1 MRQLSLFAWLLAL
14 PIVAEALQVQ
24 VENAQVREKPS
35 YMGKVIGTLPYGT
48 EITPASTQGA
58 WTQVKLTNGQ
68 FAWIN
73 SSALTSKRITIRAN
87 GAAVNQT
94 ASASDLALAGK
105 EAQHVAGRF
114 RQNAPHRPG
123 HLGGN
128 RRNAFHQQVPRL
140 YRIHTRL
147 CGVDVRVA

>member
-105 EAQHVAGRF
+105 GFNQSVENEF
-114 RQNAPHRPG
+114 KRQNPKLNFAAVDQMEKRTTTPAQIQQFIQQ
-123 HLGGN
+123 GG
-128 RRNAFHQQVPRL
+128 L
-140 YRIHTRL
+140 KG
-147 CGVDVRVA
+147 GVQ

>member
-105 EAQHVAGRF
+105 GFNQSVENEF
-114 RQNAPHRPG
+114 KRQNPKLTFAAVDQMEKRTTTPAQIQQFIQQ
-123 HLGGN
+123 GG
-128 RRNAFHQQVPRL
+128 L
-140 YRIHTRL
+140 KG
-147 CGVDVRVA
+147 GVQ